1 MKRSFLFLVSLTLLI
16 AVFLERGGFSW
27 ELERPLL
34 HWLAKKTDHPLPGV
48 TAVILPM
55 TGELIAPQDVALAL
69 RAMLG
74 FHPSLILIAAPMGDL
89 SNGPFS
95 LLREASREGAIQGMN
110 CCFGVFPKQPALY
123 QEASV
128 HLLPRET
135 ELTVVAGEVGVPN
148 ASGFMLP
155 SSNKD
160 DAPVMPLF
168 GMTSHG
174 EIVSSLW
181 WRALEAYEKNKN
193 SIKPVFLLGKRMLV
207 LCNKNVIW
215 LGSRSCLIQ
224 KKVPSAKMISLE
236 DVLLLREEMERGE
249 MRPELEMLFR
259 DRTVILGGEEAIAQ
273 AALLQDAEQQMGINH
288 LNAPIYGLLLVMLTM
303 GMMIALRFSE
313 IDFWFFLF
321 FLIVVYAFSTF
332 IVFNFLELL
341 MPLVMPSSIMIIALL
356 KREWGQTRNSSRNP
370 V

>member
-1 MKRSFLFLVSLTLLI
+1 
-16 AVFLERGGFSW
+16 
-27 ELERPLL
+27 
-34 HWLAKKTDHPLPGV
+34 
-48 TAVILPM
+48 
-55 TGELIAPQDVALAL
+55 
-69 RAMLG
+69 
-74 FHPSLILIAAPMGDL
+74 
-89 SNGPFS
+89 
-95 LLREASREGAIQGMN
+95 
-110 CCFGVFPKQPALY
+110 
-123 QEASV
+123 
-128 HLLPRET
+128 
-135 ELTVVAGEVGVPN
+135 
-148 ASGFMLP
+148 
-155 SSNKD
+155 
-160 DAPVMPLF
+160 
-168 GMTSHG
+168 
-174 EIVSSLW
+174 
-181 WRALEAYEKNKN
+181 
-193 SIKPVFLLGKRMLV
+193 
-207 LCNKNVIW
+207 
-215 LGSRSCLIQ
+215 
-224 KKVPSAKMISLE
+224 MISLE